1 MCNLH
6 WNPHNGLHKFE
17 GLHDLA
23 FNSALFDG
31 INYHLVADQTQL
43 DCQCLN

>member
-6 WNPHNGLHKFE
+6 WNPQSGLHKFE
-17 GLHDLA
+17 GLDDLA
-23 FNSALFDG
+23 FNSAPFDG
-31 INYHLVADQTQL
+31 INYHLVVHQPQL